1 MNTLMD
7 EVNGLMKII
16 ICRLFG
22 PTRPT
27 QIALPRVSGYIEQ
40 SFRHSSWVI
49 QPEAIKH
56 KDQRVVVFGR
66 KNSQHGYMNVHL

>member
-1 MNTLMD
+1 MTTLMD
-7 EVNGLMKII
+7 EVNGL

-27 QIALPRVSGYIEQ
+27 QIALPLVSGYIEQ

-66 KNSQHGYMNVHL
+66 KKSQHGYMNVHL

>member
-1 MNTLMD
+1 MTTLMD

-40 SFRHSSWVI
+40 SFRHGLSNQKRLSIKIRELSFSDVKNHNM
-49 QPEAIKH
+49 AI
-56 KDQRVVVFGR
+56 
-66 KNSQHGYMNVHL
+66 